1 MRGCRGWI
9 SPTAFEDDAFLT
21 NAGAHNGS
29 GVAIG
34 GWRWGTVSRFD
45 GLSADRRYE
54 VEESAGPGVPAE
66 PPPVATPVHFTEWQ
80 GWASELHSEAL
91 FDDFSRQN
99 GLPYRL
105 SRSGPVIGA
114 HDSNGDG
121 WEDLLVGAVRGG
133 RLSVFANQERRSPL
147 RPERPGGVRWP
158 GGRQQT
164 VPLRSSEM

>member
-1 MRGCRGWI
+1 MVCRPI
-9 SPTAFEDDAFLT
+9 VATRSKNRRAPVFLR
-21 NAGAHNGS
+21 S
-29 GVAIG
+29 
-34 GWRWGTVSRFD
+34 
-45 GLSADRRYE
+45 
-54 VEESAGPGVPAE
+54 